1 MQQCNVS
8 QYAFGLCF
16 CLLVLIFS
24 RPSLCCYKLTL
35 AAKPF
40 LSTMRFLLGF
50 TGMTRGNLRHGLDI
64 DCSIL
69 NGRGLAMEWT
79 LALLDAGQI
88 AHLSAAD
95 CDPLTSHLAAFGVKR

>member
-24 RPSLCCYKLTL
+24 RPSLCCYKLNL

-40 LSTMRFLLGF
+40 LGTMRFLLGF
-50 TGMTRGNLRHGLDI
+50 AGMTRGNLRHGFDV

-69 NGRGLAMEWT
+69 NVHGLALEWT
-79 LALLDAGQI
+79 LDLLDAGQI
-88 AHLSAAD
+88 AQLSAAD
-95 CDPLTSHLAAFGVKR
+95 CDPLTFHLAAFGFKR